1 MTINEAQND
10 LAQKSKR
17 GISFILASIII
28 WSAIC
33 IVWLL
38 PIQNVLARNFFTF
51 CSTAPLLP
59 LSFLI
64 SKVIKSEFSI
74 KDNPLNNLGI
84 LFSINQ
90 VIYLTIAI
98 WAYAATP
105 YNMVMFIA
113 IIFGAH
119 LLPFS
124 WLYKSK
130 AYLLMS
136 LIIPI
141 FVTFLGW
148 NLTETE
154 VVRIPIFMVF
164 IEIIFSGLLYW
175 EVKSTLK
182 FH

>member
-1 MTINEAQND
+1 MTINEARND
-10 LAQKSKR
+10 LAKKSKR

-28 WSAIC
+28 WCAIS

-38 PIQNVLARNFFTF
+38 PIQNVLARNFLTF
-51 CSTAPLLP
+51 CCAAPLLP

-64 SKVIKSEFSI
+64 SKVIKSEFSA
-74 KDNPLNNLGI
+74 KDNPLNGLGI
-84 LFSINQ
+84 LFSVNQ
-90 VIYLTIAI
+90 VIYLVIAI
-98 WAYAATP
+98 WAYTAAP
-105 YNMVMFIA
+105 YNMVMIMA

-136 LIIPI
+136 IIIPI
-141 FVTFLGW
+141 SVIFLGW
-148 NLTETE
+148 KGSMSE

-164 IEIIFSGLLYW
+164 TEIVFSGLLYW
-175 EVKSTLK
+175 EIKSTLK
-182 FH
+182 Y